1 MKQKQMNCK
10 DFKGMVVDVLYN
22 YDQLPGEDKHLFHAH
37 LTTCPAC
44 AVEYEEMAGVLALM
58 DQRDKPEME
67 EEFWDSY
74 YPRLM
79 EKIKKQEKVSLI
91 KSFCGGSRGAVFSKR
106 APLAVGDKIRRW
118 MLLPAAALLLV
129 VIGIVIGRYLYM
141 PPVPGKGEKLISSSL
156 SSERKFNPVVA
167 EHFESLRP
175 LLIDCANYDVQET
188 GSGEDFVLID
198 KKTLKKLAWQNLLLK
213 RIAARG
219 NDVVLTQV
227 LEELE
232 LVLLELSNA
241 EPGESNGD
249 IAGEETI
256 GRVREIL
263 KKNDTLFKMNVYNK
277 SEDNRNV
284 RLKI

>member
-1 MKQKQMNCK
+1 VKQKQINCK

-74 YPRLM
+74 YPRLQ
-79 EKIKKQEKVSLI
+79 EKIKKQEKQEKVSLI
-91 KSFCGGSRGAVFSKR
+91 KSFCGGFRGAVFSKR
-106 APLAVGDKIRRW
+106 APLAAGGKLRRW
-118 MLLPAAALLLV
+118 MLYPAAAVLLI
-129 VIGIVIGRYLYM
+129 VIGIVIGRYLYL
-141 PPVPGKGEKLISSSL
+141 PPVPGKIGVESNVS
-156 SSERKFNPVVA
+156 PVVA

-241 EPGESNGD
+241 EPGGSNGD
-249 IAGEETI
+249 IAGKETI

-263 KKNDTLFKMNVYNK
+263 KKNDTLFKMKIYNK

>member
-1 MKQKQMNCK
+1 MKQINCK
-10 DFKGMVVDVLYN
+10 DFKGMVVDALYN
-22 YDQLPGEDKHLFHAH
+22 YDQLSGEDKHLFHAH
-37 LTTCPAC
+37 LTTCPDC
-44 AVEYEEMAGVLALM
+44 AGEYEEMVGVLALM

-67 EEFWDSY
+67 EGFWDSY
-74 YPRLM
+74 YLRLM
-79 EKIKKQEKVSLI
+79 EKMKESEEREKNKVKNKIWSWLKKWWENFKFDIPRL
-91 KSFCGGSRGAVFSKR
+91 
-106 APLAVGDKIRRW
+106 RW
-118 MLLPAAALLLV
+118 VLLPAAAVLLI
-129 VIGIVIGRYLYM
+129 VIGIVIGRYLYL
-141 PPVPGKGEKLISSSL
+141 PPVPGRIGVESNVSPI
-156 SSERKFNPVVA
+156 VA

-175 LLIDCANYDVQET
+175 LLIDCANYDAQEA

-198 KKTLKKLAWQNLLLK
+198 KKTLKKLVLQNLLLK

-249 IAGEETI
+249 IAGKETI

-263 KKNDTLFKMNVYNK
+263 KKNDTLFKMKIYNK
-277 SEDNRNV
+277 SEVNRNV
-284 RLKI
+284 QLKI

>member
-1 MKQKQMNCK
+1 ML
-10 DFKGMVVDVLYN
+10 VDALYN
-22 YDQLPGEDKHLFHAH
+22 YDQLPGEDKHMFHAH

-44 AVEYEEMAGVLALM
+44 AGEYEKMAGVLALM
-58 DQRDKPEME
+58 DQRQEPEIGE
-67 EEFWDSY
+67 EYWDSY

-79 EKIKKQEKVSLI
+79 EKIKKQEKASLI
-91 KSFCGGSRGAVFSKR
+91 KSFWESRTLFSKR
-106 APLAVGDKIRRW
+106 VLAVGDKVRHKVRHW

-141 PPVPGKGEKLISSSL
+141 PPVPGKGEELISGAVSL
-156 SSERKFNPVVA
+156 ERKVSPVVL

-175 LLIDCANYDVQET
+175 LLIDCANYNMQEA
-188 GSGEDFVLID
+188 GGGEEFVLVD
-198 KKTLKKLAWQNLLLK
+198 KKALEKLAWQNLLLK

-241 EPGESNGD
+241 EPGEFSSD

-263 KKNDTLFKMNVYNK
+263 KKNDTLFKMKIYNK
-277 SEDNRNV
+277 SEDNRGGQ
-284 RLKI
+284 LKI